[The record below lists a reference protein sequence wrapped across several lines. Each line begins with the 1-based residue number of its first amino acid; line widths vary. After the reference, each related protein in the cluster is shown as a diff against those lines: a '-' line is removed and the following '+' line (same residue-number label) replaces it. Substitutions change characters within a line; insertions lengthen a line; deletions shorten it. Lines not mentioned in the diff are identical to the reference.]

1 MLPPASRA
9 RRSYEGASQAL
20 PENVRIPVLTGQK
33 LVNLISKVGLMSPGS
48 ETARPI
54 FFALSSEFVSGSLL
68 KLAKIPYFR

>member
-1 MLPPASRA
+1 
-9 RRSYEGASQAL
+9 
-20 PENVRIPVLTGQK
+20 
-33 LVNLISKVGLMSPGS
+33 MSPGS